1 MTQQIFESK
10 AEQRN
15 LTLRLRRGMTD
26 TELSKKSAQIC
37 SRLLLQP
44 EIQRARLI
52 LSYMPTYDEVDVSS
66 LNRGLCVS
74 GKRVCYPVTAGGGM
88 MSAYEPNNDSA
99 FEKKRYGIL
108 EPVTAQSHLI
118 PPEDIDVV
126 LLPCVAFD
134 DKLNRLGHGAGY
146 YDRFLP
152 LCTKAVK
159 IAAAFEIQRL
169 DEVLCGEHDVPLD
182 MVVTEKKIYKI

>member
-88 MSAYEPNNDSA
+88 MSAWYSW
-99 FEKKRYGIL
+99 
-108 EPVTAQSHLI
+108 
-118 PPEDIDVV
+118 
-126 LLPCVAFD
+126 
-134 DKLNRLGHGAGY
+134 
-146 YDRFLP
+146 
-152 LCTKAVK
+152 
-159 IAAAFEIQRL
+159 
-169 DEVLCGEHDVPLD
+169 
-182 MVVTEKKIYKI
+182 